1 MKILKN
7 VNLEILKKSII
18 GILLFIIFLYSGVFI
33 YSYVF
38 EQDKIA
44 IDKYNF
50 EQLEKIKSFLD
61 NYKTEI
67 EFRNLNEFNYKYKL
81 DIKPIKNCY
90 YMKTTNYVD
99 NYKGKSDYILGF
111 QLESLIYKF
120 IYFGG
125 NYVYPKYD
133 LPIDYICIG
142 GKKCNYDSNKASFE
156 ITISNSCDD

>member
-50 EQLEKIKSFLD
+50 EQRDKVKSIIEKDKYYNIAFRDIKQ
-61 NYKTEI
+61 
-67 EFRNLNEFNYKYKL
+67 FNSLYNS

-90 YMKTTNYVD
+90 DITKYNGDEKF
-99 NYKGKSDYILGF
+99 LFGF
-111 QLESLIYKF
+111 KLESMIYKF
-120 IYFGG
+120 KYFGE
-125 NYVYPKYD
+125 NYAYPSNNLSKKSPCKNYGCISTREIF
-133 LPIDYICIG
+133 IDI
-142 GKKCNYDSNKASFE
+142 
-156 ITISNSCDD
+156 ISKPCE

>member
-18 GILLFIIFLYSGVFI
+18 WILLFIIFLYSWVFI

-81 DIKPIKNCY
+81 DIKPIKNC
-90 YMKTTNYVD
+90 
-99 NYKGKSDYILGF
+99 
-111 QLESLIYKF
+111 
-120 IYFGG
+120 
-125 NYVYPKYD
+125 
-133 LPIDYICIG
+133 
-142 GKKCNYDSNKASFE
+142 
-156 ITISNSCDD
+156 